1 MPHLPKEMLLVK
13 EEIALPQRKNK
24 GGWGNKTNQL
34 ENAVRLKWLGT

>member
-24 GGWGNKTNQL
+24 GGWGEQNKP
-34 ENAVRLKWLGT
+34 VRECG